1 MDIQSWKSLAML
13 LILAAGDALAE
24 QPNVEELPP
33 PVAKS
38 VLAKETLEGDS
49 AEASDSAATT
59 ISWGIYG
66 PHGRLYCVGDL
77 AIVDYLREGQRY
89 IVALAEE
96 DPASHARIDPNF
108 LYFREAVA
116 GHRWAIGRRMRT
128 DGTFSLFFQ
137 AADEPGDWKLFQRSR
152 LIEEGDAL
160 LDLEASIVIVEPGC
174 GR

>member
-1 MDIQSWKSLAML
+1 VAVQSWKWLVML
-13 LILAAGDALAE
+13 LMHTAGDAHAE

-33 PVAKS
+33 PATMS
-38 VLAKETLEGDS
+38 VLAKETLEGDP

-59 ISWGIYG
+59 PGWGIYG
-66 PHGRLYCVGDL
+66 PRGRLYSVGDL
-77 AIVDYLREGQRY
+77 AIVDYLRKGQRN

-116 GHRWAIGRRMRT
+116 GHRWAIGRQMRT

-160 LDLEASIVIVEPGC
+160 LDLEAPIVIVEPGC
-174 GR
+174 GH